1 MSWNTGDYKAK
12 LFGPAGDSTWSDDIT
27 EELLISFHWSRTT
40 SWNVIKLDLNKRY
53 LHNAPRSGFY

>member
-27 EELLISFHWSRTT
+27 EELLISFYWSRTT
-40 SWNVIKLDLNKRY
+40 SWNVIKLELK
-53 LHNAPRSGFY
+53 